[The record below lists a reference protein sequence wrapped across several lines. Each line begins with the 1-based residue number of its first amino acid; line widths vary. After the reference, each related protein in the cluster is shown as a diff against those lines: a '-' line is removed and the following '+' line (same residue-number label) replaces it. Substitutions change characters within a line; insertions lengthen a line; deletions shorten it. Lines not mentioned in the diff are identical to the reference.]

1 MTVAPK
7 KALGQHFLVDENIL
21 GVIERLSDLHS
32 TDVVLEIGP
41 GLGILTRRL
50 AERARFVHAIELD
63 RSLEAELRAAL
74 SDHANVRL
82 VWGDALKLAIEDLEP
97 VPIELVANLPYNVA
111 TPLVVDSL
119 EHARS
124 LQRWCVMVQREV
136 ADRFFAEPRTKA
148 YGAVSVLVQLSAGRS
163 GFHPVSP
170 SVFRPQPRVDSA
182 LVAFERD
189 VVAPISE
196 VRPAVEAAFAHRR
209 KTAANSI
216 ALSGIALRAQVEE
229 ALSAMGHPVNA
240 RAEESS
246 RGSSS
251 NSRSCSR
258 EPGTSVRRD
267 QHLAPSS
274 DDAAATASTK
284 WSPCCSKSTLHD
296 EIEVERA
303 DTLIVDGFAEDTIVR
318 EALLALADVAGVGP
332 RWRVRIEKR
341 IPVAAGLGGGSSDA
355 ATALR
360 LANATLD
367 APRTSD
373 ELHRIAAGIG
383 ADVPFCAAAHNS
395 RRATVRNS
403 RRSSC
408 RPATGSC
415 SSCPMATRRSRP
427 GRSTPHSTSVAEP
440 TASSSAPTACD

>member
-21 GVIERLSDLHS
+21 GVIARRSDLHS
-32 TDVVLEIGP
+32 ADVVLEIGP

-74 SDHANVRL
+74 RDHANVRL
-82 VWGDALKLAIEDLEP
+82 VWGDALKLAIDELEP
-97 VPIELVANLPYNVA
+97 EPTKLVANLPYNVA
-111 TPLVVDSL
+111 TPLVVESL
-119 EHARS
+119 EHAPS

-148 YGAVSVLVQLSAGRS
+148 YGAVSVLVQLSARKV

-216 ALSGIALRAQVEE
+216 ALSGLALRAQVEE

-240 RAEESS
+240 RAEELEP
-246 RGSSS
+246 
-251 NSRSCSR
+251 R
-258 EPGTSVRRD
+258 EFV
-267 QHLAPSS
+267 QLA
-274 DDAAATASTK
+274 
-284 WSPCCSKSTLHD
+284 
-296 EIEVERA
+296 E
-303 DTLIVDGFAEDTIVR
+303 
-318 EALLALADVAGVGP
+318 LLA
-332 RWRVRIEKR
+332 
-341 IPVAAGLGGGSSDA
+341 
-355 ATALR
+355 
-360 LANATLD
+360 
-367 APRTSD
+367 
-373 ELHRIAAGIG
+373 
-383 ADVPFCAAAHNS
+383 
-395 RRATVRNS
+395 
-403 RRSSC
+403 
-408 RPATGSC
+408 
-415 SSCPMATRRSRP
+415 
-427 GRSTPHSTSVAEP
+427 
-440 TASSSAPTACD
+440 